1 VDNPFISLENENKSM
16 RFKIFSELYLPQGLW
31 GEMGDGV
38 PHRISIKRLGWK
50 SFYGGFNKLSNKTGE
65 L

>member
-1 VDNPFISLENENKSM
+1 MP
-16 RFKIFSELYLPQGLW
+16 IFGVKW
-31 GEMGDGV
+31 EMGAGV

>member
-1 VDNPFISLENENKSM
+1 MKIKVCELKSSTNFICHRGFRVK
-16 RFKIFSELYLPQGLW
+16 W
-31 GEMGDGV
+31 EMGDGV
-38 PHRISIKRLGWK
+38 PHDISIKRLGWK